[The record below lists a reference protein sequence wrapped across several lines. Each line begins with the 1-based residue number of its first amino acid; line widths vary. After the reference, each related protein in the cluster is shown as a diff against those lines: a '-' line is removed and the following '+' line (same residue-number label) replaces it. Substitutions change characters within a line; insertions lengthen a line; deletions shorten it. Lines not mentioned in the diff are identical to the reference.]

1 MICNNKI
8 IGCYHDNSIHF
19 EGSGK
24 CLVKGC
30 KCKKYQKSR
39 WVGFNI
45 QLKFCREQIHKM
57 TIPRSQAIWW
67 FSNHWIKNSNI
78 ENRSKNQ

>member
-30 KCKKYQKSR
+30 KCEKYQKNR
-39 WVGFNI
+39 WVS
-45 QLKFCREQIHKM
+45 LAHL
-57 TIPRSQAIWW
+57 
-67 FSNHWIKNSNI
+67 IKI
-78 ENRSKNQ
+78 L